1 MCVGCVLT
9 KNKENNMTPQEKQD
23 LELKKRREEEARLD
37 REAEERRQSDNMV
50 QDVITTAIMMD
61 IVSDG
66 VLDGNMSMD
75 F

>member
-1 MCVGCVLT
+1 MT
-9 KNKENNMTPQEKQD
+9 NKEKQE

-37 REAEERRQSDNMV
+37 REAEERRQSDNIV

>member
-1 MCVGCVLT
+1 
-9 KNKENNMTPQEKQD
+9 MTPQEKQD

>member
-1 MCVGCVLT
+1 MT
-9 KNKENNMTPQEKQD
+9 NKEKQE

-37 REAEERRQSDNMV
+37 REAEERRQSDNIV

-66 VLDGNMSMD
+66 VLDGNMSMG